1 MLRIALWEGNMN
13 IKNKENWII
22 KNLRKYSIEEIMSIS
37 LKYSINYESRE
48 DNNIIETAK
57 VLPWH
62 LDTLL
67 LMKLV
72 AGDAE
77 YINTKFKY
85 STFHKMINYITDFEN
100 NFENQDILDTMT
112 RIIINQKPYQANIS
126 TLQYRANY
134 MYNYKNRYINME
146 KEFETIIGANP
157 NEVETLFLVLRT
169 ILNSK
174 NTDLTF
180 NKKMI
185 DIILKNQTNLN
196 ILKKYTVSSND
207 IKKTFSEDDIDF
219 FQLSLFNYYLN
230 PYIAI
235 RDNTSNK
242 LFLTYPHN
250 IIPAYNYGTYFR
262 LMDETSDKQLRSKF
276 GKYVLE
282 NYLYKIVSES
292 TFFKI
297 THKEFKFSKQNLH
310 TPDVMAIEDD
320 NLFLFEM
327 KASVVP
333 RTLRNINEKED
344 FDSLITTESIKI
356 KQVYNQIERYKKHEY
371 LLDDDRKPYTKVYGI
386 IVNFEDRFI
395 DRQKIFNRF
404 FEINLPNIPNSRKLE
419 IQNSIRIIDL
429 SNLELLMLYENNKT
443 FKELLFDSEFSTL
456 NFAPDLVKP
465 LKLSPS
471 FVNYLNSSKKKAVNL
486 LNQFIKNF
494 KDSI

>member
-1 MLRIALWEGNMN
+1 MN
-13 IKNKENWII
+13 IKNKETWII
-22 KNLRKYSIEEIMSIS
+22 KNLRKYSIEEIMSFS
-37 LKYSINYESRE
+37 LKYSKIYESRE
-48 DNNIIETAK
+48 NNNIIETEQ

-72 AGDAE
+72 AGNAK
-77 YINTKFKY
+77 YINTKLKY
-85 STFHKMINYITDFEN
+85 STFHKMVNFIMDFEN

-146 KEFETIIGANP
+146 KEFEMIIGANP
-157 NEVETLFLVLRT
+157 NEVEPLFLVLRT
-169 ILNSK
+169 ILNSEK
-174 NTDLTF
+174 TDLTF
-180 NKKMI
+180 NKKII
-185 DIILKNQTNLN
+185 DIILKDHTNLN
-196 ILKKYTVSSND
+196 ILKKYTVDSND

-235 RDNTSNK
+235 RDNTSNT

-262 LMDETSDKQLRSKF
+262 LMDETSDKQLRSNF

-282 NYLYKIVSES
+282 DYLYKIVSES
-292 TFFKI
+292 TFFKN
-297 THKEFKFSKQNLH
+297 THKEFKFSKENLH

-320 NLFLFEM
+320 SLFLFEM

-333 RTLRNINEKED
+333 IALRNVNEKED
-344 FDSLITTESIKI
+344 FDSLITTESEKI
-356 KQVYNQIERYKKHEY
+356 RQVYNQIERYKKHKY
-371 LLDDDRKPYTKVYGI
+371 LLDDNKPYTKVYGI

-404 FEINLPNIPNSRKLE
+404 FEINLPNVTSSRKLE
-419 IQNSIRIIDL
+419 IQNTIRIIDL
-429 SNLELLMLYENNKT
+429 SNLELLVLYENSKT
-443 FKELLFDSEFSTL
+443 FKELVFDSEFSTL
-456 NFAPDLVKP
+456 NFAPDLIKP

-471 FVNYLNSSKKKAVNL
+471 FEKYLKSAEEKAVNL
-486 LNQFIKNF
+486 LNQFIKIF
-494 KDSI
+494 KDSN